1 MMNARRKET
10 FSPARRETPGRE
22 FAAGDWAGAERGRIK
37 LTSSRRSTRRWIDMP
52 LWLVAFLSGV
62 AFTVLVTSTAGGK

>member
-1 MMNARRKET
+1 
-10 FSPARRETPGRE
+10 
-22 FAAGDWAGAERGRIK
+22 
-37 LTSSRRSTRRWIDMP
+37 MP